1 MSIRTVIS
9 RGFGS
14 GASIGAVILR
24 GYFAEADTSDTHDG
38 ADYVSDGEIKR
49 LRRQAEKA
57 FKARE
62 DRRVE
67 LASKL
72 TRAVQAAYKRAFSEP
87 DEIAPQEAEAPVE
100 APRAITAPKVDWSN
114 ALDLARANELIAAI
128 AERSRLARVQANE
141 RARIVREMEQ
151 DEEDVLILLMA

>member
-1 MSIRTVIS
+1 M
-9 RGFGS
+9 FGS
-14 GASIGAVILR
+14 GSFSQLPLATAFVPALAAV
-24 GYFAEADTSDTHDG
+24 ADTHDG

-67 LASKL
+67 LSAKL
-72 TRAVQAAYKRAFSEP
+72 TKALEAAYERSFGVPAT
-87 DEIAPQEAEAPVE
+87 DAPQEAKATVT
-100 APRAITAPKVDWSN
+100 APRAIAAPRVDWSN
-114 ALDLARANELIAAI
+114 ALDLARAQEIIAAI
-128 AERSRLARVQANE
+128 AARSRLAQE
-141 RARIVREMEQ
+141 RARLIREMEQ